1 MRVRSVFLARVC
13 VKCVS
18 LDTDSIPPEIKP
30 PPGPPV
36 PSTHTLHK
44 SLHPP
49 CLLKCVC
56 WCVCVL
62 AGRPCLRWTGVC
74 VPCTAALAGGNRK
87 KTAVCVR
94 ENRKRRGREWRANR
108 HASQDRHF
116 WSEYHHLCFPFSASS
131 PRLSLSLVSSCYLA
145 LPVCF
150 FSPPS
155 LSFFCCS
162 VLLCFVKILGRTR
175 QTSLSFHIL
184 KVLNPCLS
192 SGLLFFPEH

>member
-94 ENRKRRGREWRANR
+94 ENRKRRGRE
-108 HASQDRHF
+108 SGGPTGMPVKTVTF
-116 WSEYHHLCFPFSASS
+116 GVSTTISASPSLPPLLGCHSLLS
-131 PRLSLSLVSSCYLA
+131 PRVISLYLFASFHRRLSL
-145 LPVCF
+145 
-150 FSPPS
+150 FSVAV
-155 LSFFCCS
+155 FCS
-162 VLLCFVKILGRTR
+162 VLLKSLVAPARRLYPF
-175 QTSLSFHIL
+175 TS
-184 KVLNPCLS
+184 
-192 SGLLFFPEH
+192 

>member
-1 MRVRSVFLARVC
+1 MVDAGRTTGGEGAQCVFGPCVC
-13 VKCVS
+13 EMCVFRYRQHS
-18 LDTDSIPPEIKP
+18 SRDKPP

-94 ENRKRRGREWRANR
+94 ENRKRRGRE
-108 HASQDRHF
+108 SGGPTGMPVKTVTF
-116 WSEYHHLCFPFSASS
+116 GVSTTISASPSPPPLLGCHSLLS
-131 PRLSLSLVSSCYLA
+131 PRVISLYLFA
-145 LPVCF
+145 SF
-150 FSPPS
+150 HRR
-155 LSFFCCS
+155 LSFFSVAVFCS
-162 VLLCFVKILGRTR
+162 VLLKSLVAPARRLYPF
-175 QTSLSFHIL
+175 TS
-184 KVLNPCLS
+184 
-192 SGLLFFPEH
+192 